1 MGGASPIC
9 QRVWR
14 EELTRTIDP
23 ARALAAET
31 LSLERKLK
39 AGLEDT
45 IPSGFEAVCLRANR
59 QSQLSQNRP
68 LVPQI
73 GAIHGPV
80 EGSGY
85 TGLSVSPA
93 PGMVPASGG
102 CIFRTA
108 HCVAL
113 TLEQYRPIC
122 CENLS

>member
-59 QSQLSQNRP
+59 
-68 LVPQI
+68 
-73 GAIHGPV
+73 
-80 EGSGY
+80 
-85 TGLSVSPA
+85 
-93 PGMVPASGG
+93 
-102 CIFRTA
+102 
-108 HCVAL
+108 
-113 TLEQYRPIC
+113 
-122 CENLS
+122 